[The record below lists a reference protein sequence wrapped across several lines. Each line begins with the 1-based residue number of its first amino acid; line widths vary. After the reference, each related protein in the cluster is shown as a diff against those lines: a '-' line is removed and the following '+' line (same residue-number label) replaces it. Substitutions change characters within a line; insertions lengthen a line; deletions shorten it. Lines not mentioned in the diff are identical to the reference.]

1 MGLVKFG
8 ASNFEYGVVDD
19 STSLVASSR
28 KVPGLSSVKV
38 DLTNDLK
45 KIAADDGP
53 YAVLSGGI
61 TKAKET
67 IELYDVDSQM
77 KQDLFGI
84 KVVKGVEVY
93 PKDMIAA
100 NVATLFKTKLSN
112 GKNCWVALLKGM
124 FSLPSVDTKTVDGT
138 PDPNADSIEGEF
150 MPRGDQE
157 NVVLIGREDNSGFDL
172 TQFRKWVFPSEAGD
186 LLISATNGG
195 NTGS

>member
-61 TKAKET
+61 TEAKET

>member
-8 ASNFEYGVVDD
+8 ASNFEYGVVDN
-19 STSLVASSR
+19 TTGLVTTSR

-61 TKAKET
+61 TEAKET

-93 PKDMIAA
+93 PKDMVAA
-100 NVATLFKTKLSN
+100 NVATSFKTKLSN

-124 FSLPSVDTKTVDGT
+124 FSLPSFDVKTVDGT

-157 NVVLIGREDNSGFDL
+157 NVVLIGREDNADFDL
-172 TQFRKWVFPSEAGD
+172 TQFRKWVFPTTAGD

>member
-61 TKAKET
+61 TEAKET

-93 PKDMIAA
+93 PKDMIAT

-157 NVVLIGREDNSGFDL
+157 NVVLIGREDNSDFDL
-172 TQFRKWVFPSEAGD
+172 TQFRKWVFPATADD
-186 LLISATNGG
+186 LAISTTT
-195 NTGS
+195 TGT

>member
-19 STSLVASSR
+19 TTSLVTTSR

-61 TKAKET
+61 TEAKET

-84 KVVKGVEVY
+84 QVVKGVEVY
-93 PKDMIAA
+93 PKNMIAA

-124 FSLPSVDTKTVDGT
+124 FSLPSVDVKTVDGT

-157 NVVLIGREDNSGFDL
+157 NVVLIGREDNAGFDL
-172 TQFRKWVFPSEAGD
+172 TQFRKWVFPTTAAD
-186 LLISATNGG
+186 LVISATT
-195 NTGS
+195 TGTSGS

>member
-19 STSLVASSR
+19 ATSLVATSR

-38 DLTNDLK
+38 DLTSDLK
-45 KIAADDGP
+45 QIAADDGP

-61 TKAKET
+61 TDAKET

-84 KVVKGVEVY
+84 QLVKGVEVY
-93 PKDMIAA
+93 PKDMVASY
-100 NVATLFKTKLSN
+100 VATLFKTKLSN
-112 GKNCWVALLKGM
+112 GKGCWVALLKGM

-157 NVVLIGREDNSGFDL
+157 NIILIGREDNSDFDL
-172 TQFRKWVFPSEAGD
+172 TQFRKWVFPATADD
-186 LLISATNGG
+186 LAISATTAG
-195 NTGS
+195 TSGS

>member
-61 TKAKET
+61 TEAKET

-157 NVVLIGREDNSGFDL
+157 NVVLIGREDNSDFDL

>member
-19 STSLVASSR
+19 TTSLVATSR

-61 TKAKET
+61 TEAKET
-67 IELYDVDSQM
+67 IELYDVDSRM

-157 NVVLIGREDNSGFDL
+157 NVVLIGREDNSDFDL

-186 LLISATNGG
+186 LLISATNGR

>member
-19 STSLVASSR
+19 TTSLVATPR

-61 TKAKET
+61 TEAKET

>member
-19 STSLVASSR
+19 TTSLVATPR

-61 TKAKET
+61 TEAKET

-157 NVVLIGREDNSGFDL
+157 NVVLIGREDNSDFDL

>member
-19 STSLVASSR
+19 TTSLVATSR

-61 TKAKET
+61 TEAKET

-93 PKDMIAA
+93 PKDMLAV

-157 NVVLIGREDNSGFDL
+157 NVVLIGREDNSDFDL

>member
-61 TKAKET
+61 TEAKET

-93 PKDMIAA
+93 PKDMIAV

-157 NVVLIGREDNSGFDL
+157 NVVLIGREDNSDFDL

>member
-28 KVPGLSSVKV
+28 KVTGLSSVKV

-61 TKAKET
+61 TEAKET

-157 NVVLIGREDNSGFDL
+157 NVVLIGREDNSDFDL

>member
-61 TKAKET
+61 TEAKET

-195 NTGS
+195 NTDS

>member
-61 TKAKET
+61 TEAKET

-100 NVATLFKTKLSN
+100 IVATLFKTKLSN

>member
-19 STSLVASSR
+19 TTDLVASSR

-61 TKAKET
+61 TEAKET

-157 NVVLIGREDNSGFDL
+157 NVVLIGREDNSDFDL

>member
-61 TKAKET
+61 TEAKET
-67 IELYDVDSQM
+67 IELYDVDSRM

-157 NVVLIGREDNSGFDL
+157 NVVLIGREDNSDFDL

>member
-19 STSLVASSR
+19 TTSLVATSR

-61 TKAKET
+61 TEAKET

-157 NVVLIGREDNSGFDL
+157 NVVLIGREDNSDFDL

>member
-19 STSLVASSR
+19 DTSLVAKSR
-28 KVPGLSSVKV
+28 TVPGLSSVKV

-45 KIAADDGP
+45 QIAADDGP

-61 TKAKET
+61 TEAKET

-93 PKDMIAA
+93 PKNMVAA

-124 FSLPSVDTKTVDGT
+124 FSLPSIDTKTVDGT

-157 NVVLIGREDNSGFDL
+157 NVVLIGREDNTDFDL
-172 TQFRKWVFPSEAGD
+172 AQFRKWVFPATADD
-186 LLISATNGG
+186 LEISASTSG

>member
-19 STSLVASSR
+19 TTSLVATSR

-61 TKAKET
+61 TEAKET
-67 IELYDVDSQM
+67 IELYDVDSRM

-157 NVVLIGREDNSGFDL
+157 NVVLIGREDNSDFDL

>member
-19 STSLVASSR
+19 TTSLVAKSR
-28 KVPGLSSVKV
+28 EVPGLSSVKV

-61 TKAKET
+61 TEAKET

-157 NVVLIGREDNSGFDL
+157 NVVLIGREDNSDFDL
-172 TQFRKWVFPSEAGD
+172 TQFRKWVFPSTADD
-186 LLISATNGG
+186 LVISATNGG